1 MNRELP
7 ELHASQPAAH
17 HCQASCL
24 IDCQLYDRHEWL
36 RDEQTPRITPSEPA
50 RQSNFEKSK
59 IFRWTVVAAL
69 LFVVVNVFQDDPV
82 VAPTTAYHVSV

>member
-17 HCQASCL
+17 PCQASCL
-24 IDCQLYDRHEWL
+24 IDCQFYDRQEWL

-59 IFRWTVVAAL
+59 IFRWTVVAVL

>member
-1 MNRELP
+1 M
-7 ELHASQPAAH
+7 
-17 HCQASCL
+17 
-24 IDCQLYDRHEWL
+24 IDCQLYDRQEWL

-59 IFRWTVVAAL
+59 IFRWTVVAVL

>member
-1 MNRELP
+1 MKMLD
-7 ELHASQPAAH
+7 H
-17 HCQASCL
+17 HST
-24 IDCQLYDRHEWL
+24 DRHKWL
-36 RDEQTPRITPSEPA
+36 REVSTPRIKPSAPA
-50 RQSNFEKSK
+50 DQSNFEKSK

>member
-1 MNRELP
+1 MKMLD
-7 ELHASQPAAH
+7 HQST
-17 HCQASCL
+17 
-24 IDCQLYDRHEWL
+24 DRHEWL
-36 RDEQTPRITPSEPA
+36 RDESKPRIKPSEPA

-82 VAPTTAYHVSV
+82 VAPTTAYHVTV

>member
-1 MNRELP
+1 MKMLD
-7 ELHASQPAAH
+7 HQSTK
-17 HCQASCL
+17 
-24 IDCQLYDRHEWL
+24 RHEWL
-36 RDEQTPRITPSEPA
+36 RDESTPRFTPSEPA

-82 VAPTTAYHVSV
+82 VSPTTAYNVTV

>member
-1 MNRELP
+1 MKMLD
-7 ELHASQPAAH
+7 HQSA
-17 HCQASCL
+17 
-24 IDCQLYDRHEWL
+24 DRHEWL
-36 RDEQTPRITPSEPA
+36 REESTPRITPSEPA

-69 LFVVVNVFQDDPV
+69 LFVVVNVFQDDPA

>member
-1 MNRELP
+1 MKFVDQHSATRK
-7 ELHASQPAAH
+7 
-17 HCQASCL
+17 
-24 IDCQLYDRHEWL
+24 EWL
-36 RDEQTPRITPSEPA
+36 RDEQTPRVTPSEPA

-82 VAPTTAYHVSV
+82 VAPTTAYHVTV

>member
-1 MNRELP
+1 MKMLD
-7 ELHASQPAAH
+7 HQST
-17 HCQASCL
+17 
-24 IDCQLYDRHEWL
+24 DRHEWL
-36 RDEQTPRITPSEPA
+36 REECTLRVTPSEPA

-82 VAPTTAYHVSV
+82 VAPTTAYHVTV